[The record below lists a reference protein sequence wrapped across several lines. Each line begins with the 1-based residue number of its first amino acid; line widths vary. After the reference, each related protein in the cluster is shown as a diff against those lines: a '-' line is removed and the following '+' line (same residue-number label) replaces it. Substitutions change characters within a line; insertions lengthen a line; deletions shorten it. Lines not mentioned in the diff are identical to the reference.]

1 MVRFC
6 IALLYYAVDIVH
18 WLTGDG
24 VVQFT
29 HGVEEE
35 KAWVSEHL
43 TRAQSSRPLLN
54 VTMQL
59 ANITSLS
66 KVIDSHQP
74 LLQHVIEVGRNL
86 LQRCRSLPPHQCLW
100 QRNVEAELTQLD
112 RIWRELETVVRQQKE
127 RLMALNAAD
136 SERQVSCSSS
146 RLSCLLP
153 YLVSCVILSV
163 ICYCQPTFSCERLM
177 SFTKL
182 VIQGTTAVNILLL
195 YILSFC
201 DRGCLSSG

>member
-1 MVRFC
+1 
-6 IALLYYAVDIVH
+6 
-18 WLTGDG
+18 
-24 VVQFT
+24 
-29 HGVEEE
+29 
-35 KAWVSEHL
+35 
-43 TRAQSSRPLLN
+43 
-54 VTMQL
+54 MQL

-136 SERQVSCSSS
+136 SERRVHLHDFRVCF
-146 RLSCLLP
+146 L
-153 YLVSCVILSV
+153 I
-163 ICYCQPTFSCERLM
+163 
-177 SFTKL
+177 
-182 VIQGTTAVNILLL
+182 
-195 YILSFC
+195 
-201 DRGCLSSG
+201 